1 MTQAAR
7 FRELLRRDGMVVAP
21 GAYDCITAR
30 MIAQA
35 GFDCVYMT
43 GAGTAAT
50 LGYPDFG
57 LVTMSEMVDNAGRIA
72 AAVDLPVIADAD
84 TGYGNELNT
93 VRTVREFEARGVA
106 GIHIEDQ
113 GFPKKCGHLD
123 DKEIVPRED
132 WLAKIRAAAA
142 ARRTADFTIIART
155 DSRAVIGFDEAVA
168 RGNAALA
175 AGADMVFLEAPQ
187 TLEEVAAVPR
197 LVKGPCLLN
206 VVRGGKTPDLDL
218 RDAERMGYK
227 LAIVPGLLIKSVIG
241 ICEQAL
247 AELKASHRHPPLVKE
262 MTVREVFQVSGADEW
277 DALRTRF
284 RDPMPKRDAAE

>member
-7 FRELLRRDGMVVAP
+7 FRELLRRDGMIVAP

-30 MIAQA
+30 MIARA

-72 AAVDLPVIADAD
+72 ATVDPPVIADAD
-84 TGYGNELNT
+84 TGYGNELNVT
-93 VRTVREFEARGVA
+93 RTVREYEARGVA

-123 DKEIVPRED
+123 DKEIVPRQD

-142 ARRTADFTIIART
+142 ARRNPDFTIIART
-155 DSRAVIGFDEAVA
+155 DSRAVAGFDEAVA
-168 RGNAALA
+168 RGNEALA

-206 VVRGGKTPDLDL
+206 VVRHGKTPEVDL
-218 RDAERMGYK
+218 RDAGRMGYK
-227 LAIVPGLLIKSVIG
+227 LAIVPGLLLKSVIG
-241 ICEQAL
+241 VCEQAL
-247 AELKASHRHPPLVKE
+247 AGLKSTQRHPPLIKE
-262 MTVREVFQVSGADEW
+262 LTVREAFQISGADEW

-284 RDPMPKRDAAE
+284 RNPGEKRQAAE